1 MTCDEPDDALPEA
14 LLGKEIT
21 RLGVEI
27 DRSDLPRSLE
37 RQKKARPGR
46 GDSPLLC
53 EGGRARLDLRKRRQL
68 PTILSLIEKSPF
80 DARKRIAPAAV
91 VGLTRHRVDHIG
103 NLVRELHP
111 LADAVIEIELRQLV
125 RIDAARQGWRGRDV
139 DFPVPVARGPRVVG
153 QERRPALRVRGAGP
167 EQQCEH
173 PAPQSTVSQA
183 AMMTAP
189 AVISAVPRATFQL
202 KRSCRKS
209 AASITTNTTLSLSM
223 GATREAGANCSAR

>member
-14 LLGKEIT
+14 LLGKVIT
-21 RLGVEI
+21 RLDVEI
-27 DRSDLPRSLE
+27 DRSDLPRRFE

-53 EGGRARLDLRKRRQL
+53 DCGRARLDLRKRRQL
-68 PTILSLIEKSPF
+68 PAVLPLIEKSPF
-80 DARKRIAPAAV
+80 DARKRVAPAAV
-91 VGLTRHRVDHIG
+91 VGLTRHRVDYIG

-125 RIDAARQGWRGRDV
+125 RIDAVRQGLRGSHV
-139 DFPVPVARGPRVVG
+139 DFPVTVARSSRVVG
-153 QERRPALRVRGAGP
+153 QERRTALRAGGARH
-167 EQQCEH
+167 EQERK
-173 PAPQSTVSQA
+173 PNEPQWTVPQA

-189 AVISAVPRATFQL
+189 AVISAVPSATFQL
-202 KRSCRKS
+202 KRSCRKI